1 MTTLPYALGKAFCRF
16 VCLCCVRAR
25 ILHRERANLPGGY
38 ILAVSHLSHVE
49 PALVGALMDRK
60 VDWMSRIEFYRY
72 HICAAVLNAIDA
84 FPVNRT
90 GIPVRAIRT
99 AIARVRA
106 GRIVGIFPEGGVAQ
120 GPSSVMRGGP
130 IKKGAC
136 LVALRASAPIVPV
149 VVLGTDK
156 LTRVAPWLP
165 FKNAP
170 IWMIFGEPLHPPGI
184 DPHLG
189 RRGARDQMARDLQS
203 RFQSL
208 YHELRATCNLDERY
222 VA

>member
-1 MTTLPYALGKAFCRF
+1 MTSLPYAVGKAFCRF
-16 VCLCCVRAR
+16 VCLCCVRAV

-49 PALVGALMDRK
+49 PALVGALIDRK

-72 HICAAVLNAIDA
+72 HVFASILNAIDA

-90 GIPVRAIRT
+90 GIPVKAIRT

-106 GRIVGIFPEGGVAQ
+106 GRIVGIFPEGGVAH
-120 GPSSVMRGGP
+120 GPNSVMRGGP

-136 LVALRASAPIVPV
+136 LISLRSAAPIIPV

-170 IWMIFGEPLHPPGI
+170 IWMIFGQPLHPPTI

-189 RRGARDQMARDLQS
+189 RRGALDQLARDLQS

-208 YHELRATCNLDERY
+208 YHELRTTCNLDDRI